1 MLNTPTLLMANFM
14 VASLFAVCLGLVSRR
29 ERAEGLWQ
37 WAAAMASLA
46 ACMLLLMFRGRT
58 TDWLAI
64 GAPALLLCATFAQ
77 MLDSV
82 ARFQQRPAP
91 AWMVWG
97 PLPLTAL
104 FSLALVNGLRP
115 GLLPTGLLLVTQ
127 LLLVLVSL
135 RRGWQAVP
143 GYGKHFLAMGML
155 LFTLNMLAR
164 PVLLLLGYVNPTV
177 PLASDAIQAA
187 AFLSTMAGVI
197 LSGLGVLVMAKD
209 RTDEHNRALAL
220 MDELTGLYNRRH
232 TQQTLVRQLAQARR
246 AQRPLA
252 VLMLDV
258 DHFKRVN
265 DTYGHPTGDQ
275 VLRELALRI
284 LERLR
289 AQDLAGRWGGEEFL
303 VVLPDTDARG
313 AQALAGQLILAIEG
327 RPFLAANGKPLRLT
341 ASVGVHVLPAGEAGE
356 RDDMISAADR
366 ALYLAKERGRNRV
379 EVL

>member
-1 MLNTPTLLMANFM
+1 
-14 VASLFAVCLGLVSRR
+14 
-29 ERAEGLWQ
+29 
-37 WAAAMASLA
+37 
-46 ACMLLLMFRGRT
+46 
-58 TDWLAI
+58 
-64 GAPALLLCATFAQ
+64 
-77 MLDSV
+77 
-82 ARFQQRPAP
+82 
-91 AWMVWG
+91 
-97 PLPLTAL
+97 
-104 FSLALVNGLRP
+104 
-115 GLLPTGLLLVTQ
+115 
-127 LLLVLVSL
+127 
-135 RRGWQAVP
+135 
-143 GYGKHFLAMGML
+143 
-155 LFTLNMLAR
+155 
-164 PVLLLLGYVNPTV
+164 
-177 PLASDAIQAA
+177 
-187 AFLSTMAGVI
+187 
-197 LSGLGVLVMAKD
+197 MAKD

-356 RDDMISAADR
+356 RYDMISAADR